1 MHPALLINRD
11 DEITARSIDA
21 QISVKNYA
29 KFRRNAIRWT
39 NNSNNNNNSN
49 SNCNNN
55 NNNNNNNNSN
65 YNKYYYYYYY
75 NS

>member
-29 KFRRNAIRWT
+29 KFRRNAIR
-39 NNSNNNNNSN
+39 
-49 SNCNNN
+49 
-55 NNNNNNNNSN
+55 
-65 YNKYYYYYYY
+65 
-75 NS
+75 